1 MSDNEKVP
9 LYIFWE
15 NNRWVNYKDGVKT
28 IFREVNR
35 QPYLAPTSPTQA
47 EPEINIVYDNPRYND
62 SVVNSRNIFDNKE
75 QYDG

>member
-15 NNRWVNYKDGVKT
+15 DNRWVNYKDGVKT
-28 IFREVNR
+28 IFREVHR
-35 QPYLAPTSPTQA
+35 QPYLAPTSPTPP

-62 SVVNSRNIFDNKE
+62 SVVNSNNIFDNKE
-75 QYDG
+75 RYHG